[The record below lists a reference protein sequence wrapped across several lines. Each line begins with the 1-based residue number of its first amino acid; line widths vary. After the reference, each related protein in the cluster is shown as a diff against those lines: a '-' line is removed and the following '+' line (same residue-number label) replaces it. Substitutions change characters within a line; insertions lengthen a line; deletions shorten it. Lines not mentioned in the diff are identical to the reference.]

1 MRPKEARGWCERP
14 EWERWLRGLSRT
26 EQVLFCWQ
34 GQARPGGCGCCQQQ
48 SGIGT
53 RVLGPAL
60 PFPCCH
66 YPLGYSY
73 SCSLGDLAV
82 PHSEF
87 SELEE
92 VQARAKSSAELTT
105 VGSHQDRGSA
115 RGGRAVRTARRC
127 LCATVNLI
135 SGGRSRSW
143 EVFEKGSEVTKAVLE
158 ALLAWGVTVG
168 GPSRGLPVNSHTI

>member
-1 MRPKEARGWCERP
+1 MGEVAPGP
-14 EWERWLRGLSRT
+14 ESDRT
-26 EQVLFCWQ
+26 GFVLLAGP
-34 GQARPGGCGCCQQQ
+34 GQARWMRVLPAAVRRRN
-48 SGIGT
+48 
-53 RVLGPAL
+53 RVLGPAV

-105 VGSHQDRGSA
+105 VGSLQDRGSA
-115 RGGRAVRTARRC
+115 RGGRAVRTACRC

-158 ALLAWGVTVG
+158 ALLAGPGV
-168 GPSRGLPVNSHTI
+168 SR